1 VSNDACECL
10 GIPHPPAEA
19 PQTFV
24 PSPPPADAVF
34 GFVDMHVHTSPDIF
48 GRAIDDDEAARS
60 AQRARMGGIVL
71 KNHASETASR
81 AELLVRRYGFDAWGG
96 IVLNRSVGG
105 LNANAVETIARI
117 EGGRG
122 RVVWLPTVDSNNHR
136 KTLVGSDDGLDVVR
150 DGKPTP
156 ELEAVVRAC
165 AASDMTLHT
174 GHTAADDAVI
184 VAELAQRHGVRCCIT
199 HALFP
204 IIGFTREHV
213 ARATE
218 VGAKI
223 ELCAIG
229 ALMGPHSTVPWM
241 RTWGNVDAQ
250 ACAAYVRDFGPQ
262 HFIISSDLGQNGNPI
277 PTDGLRGFA
286 ADLGSA
292 GLSPE
297 DIRAMAVDNPRRLL
311 GVRDLRFEGKA

>member
-1 VSNDACECL
+1 MTKETCECL
-10 GIPHPPAEA
+10 GLPHAPTAA

-24 PSPPPADAVF
+24 PGPLPADAARD
-34 GFVDMHVHTSPDIF
+34 FVDMHVHTAPDIF
-48 GRAIDDDEAARS
+48 GRAIDDDEAALS
-60 AQRARMGGIVL
+60 AKRARMGGIVL

-81 AELLVRRYGFDAWGG
+81 AELLVRRHGIDAWGG

-105 LNANAVETIARI
+105 INAHAVTTIAQI

-122 RVVWLPTVDSNNHR
+122 RVVWLPTVDNNNHR
-136 KTLVGSDDGLDVVR
+136 KVLTGNDDGIDPIR
-150 DGKPTP
+150 GGKPTP

-165 AASDMTLHT
+165 AASNMTLHT
-174 GHTAADDAVI
+174 GHTAADDALI

-204 IIGFTREHV
+204 IIGFTKAHV

-218 VGAKI
+218 LGATI

-229 ALMGPHSTVPWM
+229 TLMGPHSSVPWM
-241 RTWGNVDAQ
+241 RTWGTVDAPT
-250 ACAAYVRDFGPQ
+250 CAAFISEFGPQ

-277 PTDGLRGFA
+277 PSDGLRGFA
-286 ADLGSA
+286 AELLA
-292 GLSPE
+292 VGLSGA
-297 DIRAMAVDNPRRLL
+297 DIRALAVDNPRRLL
-311 GVRDLRFEGKA
+311 GVEAVSAG